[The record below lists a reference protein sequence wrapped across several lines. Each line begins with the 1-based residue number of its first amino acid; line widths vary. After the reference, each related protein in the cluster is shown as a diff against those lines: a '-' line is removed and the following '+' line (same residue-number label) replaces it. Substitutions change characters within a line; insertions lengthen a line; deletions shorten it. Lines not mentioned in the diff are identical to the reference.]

1 MDAPVSEVL
10 TGSALIVARPGALDT
25 LAMSYDH
32 FLWPTGTAYFF
43 SAHLR
48 DRSSSLLVEQ
58 AQILRLA
65 FRVAQQARP
74 FRINAIVVLPDH
86 LHGVWTLPEGDE
98 EGHRRWAQI
107 QAIFDRQLPM
117 TDPRLQL
124 RRDRSLRPLWHN
136 GFREHRIVDAE
147 DLQRHVAYVHH
158 NPVKHGHVRDATQW
172 PYSSIHRGRREPE
185 EGS

>member
-1 MDAPVSEVL
+1 
-10 TGSALIVARPGALDT
+10 
-25 LAMSYDH
+25 MSYDH
-32 FLWPTGTAYFF
+32 LLWPTGTAYFF

-58 AQILRLA
+58 AQTLRLA

-98 EGHRRWAQI
+98 EGHRRWAQV

-117 TDPRLQL
+117 VDPRLQL
-124 RRDRSLRPLWHN
+124 RRDRSRRPYGTTASASTGSLTPRTCN
-136 GFREHRIVDAE
+136 G
-147 DLQRHVAYVHH
+147 
-158 NPVKHGHVRDATQW
+158 TW
-172 PYSSIHRGRREPE
+172 PMCTTTRSSTGT
-185 EGS
+185 